1 MVIVVMGVGRV
12 SVGVVR
18 RMRRMRRRVMMV
30 VVGRLG
36 AGETRAGADER
47 NRGGE
52 NEAQQ
57 RQEDDRLIHP

>member
-1 MVIVVMGVGRV
+1 MVVVVMGGGVR
-12 SVGVVR
+12 VGVVR
-18 RMRRMRRRVMMV
+18 RVRHMRRRVMMV
-30 VVGRLG
+30 VVRRLG
-36 AGETRAGADER
+36 AGETRAGAGER